1 MDKYAP
7 KQVSLAEAI
16 YRDIDQNEYLNEL
29 YEDLLYNYSIIL
41 FGLDRPLKQIQIK
54 DALRFAD
61 LLSKSTYTPP
71 RIAIISGA
79 RSW

>member
-29 YEDLLYNYSIIL
+29 YEDLLYNYSIELRNSAVIL
-41 FGLDRPLKQIQIK
+41 
-54 DALRFAD
+54 DALFR
-61 LLSKSTYTPP
+61 
-71 RIAIISGA
+71 
-79 RSW
+79 